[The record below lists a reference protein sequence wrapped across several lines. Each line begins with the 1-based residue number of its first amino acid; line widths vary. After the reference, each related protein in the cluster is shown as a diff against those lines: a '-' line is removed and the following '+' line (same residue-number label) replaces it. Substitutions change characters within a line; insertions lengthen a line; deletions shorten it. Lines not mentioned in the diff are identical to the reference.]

1 MQKSGLNL
9 QANAAKP
16 RFGLLFM
23 VLAIGMAG
31 VLCWYGYRYYTTG
44 ESLPIPMP
52 FVAAN
57 PHVDESTVTKEQLR
71 SHSTGGDK
79 PKYLSIPALNIQ
91 QARVCGVDVLANGEL
106 GTPHNINDI
115 GWYGKSSLPGSGG
128 PMLMDGHNGGP
139 TRDGVFKRLGELK
152 SGDEI
157 VITRGDNEEFR
168 YTVQEVKHMSV
179 DELNNGH
186 MQTMTKAIAPGREGL
201 NLITCT
207 GNWVPAKQTYDQRV
221 TIRASL
227 AV

>member
-79 PKYLSIPALNIQ
+79 P
-91 QARVCGVDVLANGEL
+91 
-106 GTPHNINDI
+106 HNINDI

-128 PMLMDGHNGGP
+128 TMLMDGHNGGP

-207 GNWVPAKQTYDQRV
+207 GTWVPAKQTYDQRV